1 MSQSVAGKTTFQHT
15 PGLDPVVA
23 IQLAAARAGDQRE
36 FSGLTEPYRH
46 ELQLHCYRILGS
58 LQDAEDIVQ
67 ETLLRAW
74 RRLETYEGRAS
85 LRAWLYKIATNACF
99 DALSKR
105 PRRVLPTTQ
114 SAPADPRQPF
124 APPITEAIWLEPYPD
139 DLIDEPE
146 AGPEAHY
153 SQRESISLAFLAALQ
168 SLPPRQRAVLILC
181 DVLDWRANET
191 AALLE
196 VTVSAVNSA
205 LHRAR
210 VTMQQRYHAR
220 GRDAVPDASISDDLR
235 SLLERYVQVWESAD
249 IDGLV
254 DLLREDA
261 TLSMPPLPTW
271 YAGREA
277 IIMAAR
283 EMIFAGDARGR
294 WLMRPVRANRQPACA
309 VYQRDEAGVYHAFGI
324 SVLTVE
330 QNQVTDII
338 TFIDPELFQR
348 FGLSLERSNPQVNN

>member
-1 MSQSVAGKTTFQHT
+1 MSPSVGEKTAYQRAA
-15 PGLDPVVA
+15 GLDPAVA
-23 IQLAAARAGDQRE
+23 AHLAAARAGDQRE

-74 RRLETYEGRAS
+74 RRLDTYEGRAP

-99 DALSKR
+99 DALAKR
-105 PRRVLPTTQ
+105 PRRVLPTAQ
-114 SAPADPRQPF
+114 YAPADPRQPF

-139 DLIDEPE
+139 DLIAEPA
-146 AGPEAHY
+146 AGPEARY
-153 SQRESISLAFLAALQ
+153 SLRESVSLAFLAALQ

-181 DVLDWRANET
+181 DVLDWRASEA

-196 VTVSAVNSA
+196 VTISAVNSA

-210 VTMQQRYHAR
+210 VTMNKHYHAQ
-220 GRDAVPDASISDDLR
+220 GRDALATTSLDDDLR
-235 SLLERYVQVWESAD
+235 RLLERYVQVWEAAD

-254 DLLREDA
+254 NLLREDA

-277 IIMAAR
+277 IITAAQV
-283 EMIFAGDARGR
+283 MIFAGDARGR
-294 WLMRPVRANRQPACA
+294 WLMRSAHANRQPACA
-309 VYQRDEAGVYHAFGI
+309 VYQRDEAGMYHAFGI
-324 SVLTVE
+324 SVLTLE
-330 QNQVTDII
+330 QDRVADII
-338 TFIDPELFQR
+338 TFIDPALFQR
-348 FGLSLERSNPQVNN
+348 FNLPLEISGG